1 MEQTKR
7 VKSVVS
13 VLAVCLMFSGSLI
26 GCGAKDEKSA
36 DATQQNATTQESAQT
51 EPAATDPAKLEPVDL
66 TWYLDA
72 SPQSDIASVEAE
84 MNKILKEKLNVTLHL
99 KIVDWGAYDQ
109 KMQVVNAADENYDLA
124 FTANWANNYYQNVN
138 KGAFIPLDDLLEKYA
153 PTIMETLPK
162 MGWDATKVNGKIY
175 AIPNYQ
181 AWTMTNGI
189 IMRKDL
195 ADKYGVKP
203 ESIKKLEDLAPFLEQ
218 VKKNNP
224 GMVPYENEYNG
235 EFGKNLVY
243 YGFDEV
249 AGRNVPGVIKLT
261 DTSLKV
267 VNQFESEEYKSFV
280 TTMTDWYKKGYIRK
294 DAATLKD
301 VQADRKAGKT
311 ASMNAGNFGPAME
324 GEAPLDAAQ
333 NPVYNV
339 RLTQPTLLTSSII
352 ATMTGISATSKN
364 PERAVML
371 LDLLFKDKELYN
383 LLAYGIEGKHYK
395 KIDDNNTIEVMN
407 DGGYAP
413 GFEWEVGNA
422 LNAYPQKGSVP
433 GTAEATKKMNESS
446 TPSPL
451 LGFSFDPAPVKS
463 EIAQVGTVTAQ
474 YIALLETGSVA
485 PDKMLPEFIDKLKKA
500 GSDKIIA
507 EEQKQID
514 AWKQNK

>member
-1 MEQTKR
+1 MEQKKKM
-7 VKSVVS
+7 KSVLS
-13 VLAVCLMFSGSLI
+13 VLAVSLMFSGSLI
-26 GCGAKDEKSA
+26 GCGAKDKTEEPAQS
-36 DATQQNATTQESAQT
+36 NATTQEPAQT
-51 EPAATDPAKLEPVDL
+51 EPAKLEPVDL
-66 TWYLDA
+66 TWYLDG
-72 SPQSDIASVEAE
+72 SPQSDVASVEAE

-138 KGAFIPLDDLLEKYA
+138 KDAFIPLDDLLEKYA
-153 PTIMETLPK
+153 PTIMQTLPK
-162 MGWDATKVNGKIY
+162 MGWDATKVKGKIY

-189 IMRKDL
+189 FMQKDI
-195 ADKYGVKP
+195 ADKYGIKP
-203 ESIKKLEDLAPFLEQ
+203 DSIKKLEDLTPFLEQ

-224 GMVPYENEYNG
+224 EMVPYENEYQG
-235 EFGKNLVY
+235 MFGKNLVY
-243 YGFDEV
+243 YDFDEV
-249 AGRNVPGVIKLT
+249 AGRNIPGVIKLS

-280 TTMTDWYKKGYIRK
+280 TLMRDWYQKGYIRK

-311 ASMNAGNFGPAME
+311 ASMNAGNIGPGGDTDFNSAM
-324 GEAPLDAAQ
+324 GED
-333 NPVYNV
+333 VYIA
-339 RLTQPTLLTSSII
+339 RLTKPYLLTSSII
-352 ATMTGISATSKN
+352 ATMTGVSSNSKN

-371 LDLLFKDKELYN
+371 LDLLFKDKQLYN
-383 LLAYGIEGKHYK
+383 MLAHGIEGKHYNK
-395 KIDDNNTIEVMN
+395 VDADTVEAIKDSGYDPQFDWEIGNQFNGYYLKGQQKLWNATI
-407 DGGYAP
+407 
-413 GFEWEVGNA
+413 
-422 LNAYPQKGSVP
+422 
-433 GTAEATKKMNESS
+433 KMNESS

-474 YIALLETGSVA
+474 YVALLETGSVD